1 MELSIITP
9 DETLFHG
16 QAKLVQLPG
25 SDGSFELLDR
35 HAPIISTLSLGNIRV
50 LTAGG
55 ETIELPVK
63 TGVVEMS
70 GNKVSIL
77 AEKQDA

>member
-16 QAKLVQLPG
+16 EAKLVQLPG

-35 HAPIISTLSLGNIRV
+35 HAPIISTLKQGKIRV
-50 LTAGG
+50 VTLEG
-55 ETIELPVK
+55 ESLELSVK

-77 AEKQDA
+77 AEKQEA

>member
-1 MELSIITP
+1 MELTIITP
-9 DETLFHG
+9 DETLFQG
-16 QAKLVQLPG
+16 EAKLVQLPG

-35 HAPIISTLSLGNIRV
+35 HAPIISTLSTGNIRV
-50 LTAGG
+50 LTSGG
-55 ETIELPVK
+55 ETMELPVK